1 VLNKKPTF
9 TTDSKYNMA
18 GSCHPP
24 GKIRI
29 ACTVFKNLLCTYLKT
44 FIYIATISI
53 VLFLCSDL
61 LLGRFYPKIHT
72 PTKYGWSLAPNSK
85 KSWAVHDTK
94 GNYRKV
100 ENEYFDHGFKRWP
113 KDPGDKPRVLIIGDS
128 FTEMDYVSNGEE
140 WYAYLELAF
149 PDIAFYVFGAGG
161 YGTLQEYMVM
171 DDHFDTVMPDA
182 IIWLFCDN
190 DYSNNYYELDKR
202 EYPYNNH
209 FVRPYW
215 EDNAIV
221 YRLPLPYPQL
231 RKYSFSADRLL
242 HIYDKIRRKIASQNW
257 AKFIQIWIES
267 QNKRPFA
274 KKQYARRDQYMSKA
288 INVTKLLARKIRSRA
303 GDIPIY
309 FFTPYVKFTSENR
322 SICEAGNFRGSDA
335 LSEQMAKILMSSIQ
349 LLVVNDGHWN
359 YSGNRHAGEIL
370 SEYFK
375 SIGGIV
381 PSGQRHRYDHQ
392 RFEQD

>member
-1 VLNKKPTF
+1 MWV
-9 TTDSKYNMA
+9 
-18 GSCHPP
+18 
-24 GKIRI
+24 
-29 ACTVFKNLLCTYLKT
+29 
-44 FIYIATISI
+44 
-53 VLFLCSDL
+53 
-61 LLGRFYPKIHT
+61 
-72 PTKYGWSLAPNSK
+72 
-85 KSWAVHDTK
+85 
-94 GNYRKV
+94 
-100 ENEYFDHGFKRWP
+100 
-113 KDPGDKPRVLIIGDS
+113 
-128 FTEMDYVSNGEE
+128 
-140 WYAYLELAF
+140 
-149 PDIAFYVFGAGG
+149 
-161 YGTLQEYMVM
+161 
-171 DDHFDTVMPDA
+171 
-182 IIWLFCDN
+182 
-190 DYSNNYYELDKR
+190 
-202 EYPYNNH
+202 
-209 FVRPYW
+209 
-215 EDNAIV
+215 
-221 YRLPLPYPQL
+221 
-231 RKYSFSADRLL
+231 
-242 HIYDKIRRKIASQNW
+242 
-257 AKFIQIWIES
+257 ES

-335 LSEQMAKILMSSIQ
+335 LSEQMAKLLMSSIQ